1 MTTTPARAPR
11 SATIAL
17 AALLGLAAGAM
28 LFGRGSDTAVA
39 DDSDKKPA
47 RVYELRTYTTAP
59 GKLGDLHKRFA
70 DHTMKI
76 FARHGMKNIIYWT
89 PDDSKLKANTLVYV
103 LAHKS
108 RGAAKKSWNAFRN
121 DPEWKKAFAESRKNG
136 PIVTKVVS
144 QFLNPTGYSPAK

>member
-47 RVYELRTYTTAP
+47 RVYDLRTATQTDTIRGGTVCQY
-59 GKLGDLHKRFA
+59 KQC
-70 DHTMKI
+70 
-76 FARHGMKNIIYWT
+76 
-89 PDDSKLKANTLVYV
+89 
-103 LAHKS
+103 
-108 RGAAKKSWNAFRN
+108 GAAEDEDERRGLKWVCGCA
-121 DPEWKKAFAESRKNG
+121 
-136 PIVTKVVS
+136 
-144 QFLNPTGYSPAK
+144 

>member
-1 MTTTPARAPR
+1 MTKPLQPATTIRHDRPG
-11 SATIAL
+11 
-17 AALLGLAAGAM
+17 ALLGLAAGAM

-76 FARHGMKNIIYWT
+76 FARHGMKNSST
-89 PDDSKLKANTLVYV
+89 GLPMTQAQGEHPGLVLGPQEPRGSKKELERIPGK
-103 LAHKS
+103 
-108 RGAAKKSWNAFRN
+108 